1 RPKHLPIH
9 NPLPIHLLLLPQ
21 PLPLP
26 TPPPPHTPSLR
37 ISVLDSSPTP
47 TPLTPTPTTTSVA
60 AMLVPLNR
68 ETDWTFST
76 FSGHLQLLLTLPHL
90 SRLIL
95 VSNWTNYT
103 NPISY
108 KMGKCYF
115 EDDLFE
121 VEASLMPVMLALAPR
136 LAPKLDFCRS
146 GEVSEVPFLRYEDE
160 VVEIEVLEI
169 FEGSIV
175 GEMLVEDVVLRF
187 GDGEK
192 GFRRRLRFKRMPNL
206 VQSQM
211 RICRNN
217 DDKLNEEK
225 LELKGGGER
234 FLVDDRVL
242 VQPYLEPMVAGMM
255 VIGGWLDG
263 RIRDGL
269 RPKALCLGVGGGA
282 LVRFLNSQ
290 MGFEVFGVEE
300 DETVLQV
307 GRKYFGLESS
317 ESIHLCVGDA
327 IETIKKLAYRDS
339 KWNASKFDV
348 IMVDMDSSDA
358 KLGTCA
364 PPLEFIRKSVL
375 LAAKTILSDFGALI
389 INVIPPTKSLYEKLI
404 NELREFFAELYVID
418 VGNEENFVLIASVS
432 DGTASGDCANAFT
445 IKLRSSV
452 SESYIDSIRK
462 ISNSVN

>member
-1 RPKHLPIH
+1 
-9 NPLPIHLLLLPQ
+9 
-21 PLPLP
+21 
-26 TPPPPHTPSLR
+26 
-37 ISVLDSSPTP
+37 
-47 TPLTPTPTTTSVA
+47 
-60 AMLVPLNR
+60 MLVPLNR

-108 KMGKCYF
+108 KMGKCDF

-121 VEASLMPVMLALAPR
+121 VEASLMPVMLALAPELGFYR
-136 LAPKLDFCRS
+136 DGEVSLAPKLDFCRS

-339 KWNASKFDV
+339 KWNGEVSSGYCKENGWCYNRLASKFDV

-445 IKLRSSV
+445 IKVRSSV